1 MNALPEVEILLV
13 EDDPH
18 DAELT
23 MHTLEKFGLA
33 GHVVHLEDGVAAL
46 AWLHQHA
53 ELVPEALRLVLLDL
67 KLPKLDGLQ
76 VLQEIRSH
84 ERLRHLPVV
93 MMTSSRQERDVLR
106 SYELGV
112 NSYVV
117 KPLEYDEFTR
127 AVEALGTYWLTLN
140 TTPASASDGRRTA

>member
-1 MNALPEVEILLV
+1 MSGQSFVEILLV

-23 MHTLEKFGLA
+23 MHTLRKFGLA
-33 GHVVHLEDGVAAL
+33 DHVVHLEDGVAAL
-46 AWLHQHA
+46 EWLHHH
-53 ELVPEALRLVLLDL
+53 VGVMPETLRLVLLDL
-67 KLPKLDGLQ
+67 KLPKVDGLQ
-76 VLQEIRSH
+76 VLKEIRSDA
-84 ERLRHLPVV
+84 RLRHLPVV

-117 KPLEYDEFTR
+117 KPLEYDEFLRT
-127 AVEALGTYWLTLN
+127 VETLGTYWLNLN
-140 TTPASASDGRRTA
+140 TTPAAGPGGCTTV

>member
-1 MNALPEVEILLV
+1 MNELPEVEILLV

-23 MHTLEKFGLA
+23 MHTLRKYGLA
-33 GHVVHLEDGVAAL
+33 ERVVHVDDGVAAL
-46 AWLHQHA
+46 EWLRRHA
-53 ELVPEALRLVLLDL
+53 DRTSDELRLVLLDL

-76 VLQEIRSH
+76 VLQEIRSDK
-84 ERLRHLPVV
+84 RLQHLPVV

-127 AVEALGTYWLTLN
+127 AVEALGSYWLTLN
-140 TTPASASDGRRTA
+140 TTPTAGSDGRRTI